1 MYTDPKSAYLSTR
14 ATSSVHDAS
23 PHKLIALLFDACQ
36 EKLAEAKGGI
46 ERKEVKKKADAIKRA
61 IEIIVRLQAA
71 LDFERGGQVAT
82 RLDDLYTFCTNRL
95 ALANAVN
102 DSTMIDEVY
111 KVIAE
116 IKLGWSQIEGTV
128 VNEI

>member
-36 EKLAEAKGGI
+36 ENLAIAKGAI
-46 ERKEVKKKADAIKRA
+46 ERKEIKKKADAIKKA
-61 IEIIVRLQAA
+61 IDIVVRLQAS
-71 LDFERGGQVAT
+71 LDFEKGGQIAT
-82 RLDDLYTFCTNRL
+82 KLDDLYTFCTNRL

-102 DSTMIDEVY
+102 DTTMIDEVFR
-111 KVIAE
+111 VIAE
-116 IKLGWSQIEGTV
+116 IKAGWSQIDGAV
-128 VNEI
+128 IK